1 MRPSRSNASTY
12 VPVNALG
19 DDRARHGTDNQASGD
34 DIPVCQVTRPHR
46 QSMHVLEAASLV
58 EILMAVSLMAITALG
73 VFQILA
79 FTETQLIQS
88 RNDLGVRKG
97 EAQALS
103 YVYDDFLESQLADNL
118 TAELYDNDSVSEQDL
133 RIATVLGTQS
143 RYQAGLSAAKCTTTV
158 LTNETVGTVSFA
170 SDCVLTP
177 EGGGT
182 TQTVAQN
189 INDVIA
195 AGATVVF
202 AVENAGGR
210 CTASTAIDNA
220 LVAPGNTAVLTVDD
234 PECLNSPLP
243 SDVPAGSE
251 IIFPRFVVYS
261 ALDPA
266 QYHASLIESAAAN
279 VPGFSLTGPPS
290 IELRSAVNTNVDDFI
305 LTANTDN
312 ESGTVTFGS
321 NLAGTR
327 LSIVN
332 PGGAGVTGDN
342 TSSVTISGTLRQLRR
357 AIRNLFYLSADGYF
371 GDDNLTVTAR
381 SGPITR
387 ELVVPVNVLPNCGNQ
402 TLGTATRFDLST
414 IDGMGN
420 FDEDNATFFTSVSIW
435 DNSSPQHFYGYC
447 DSWRDYRYDYA
458 TQDNI
463 SNPNCTTVDNVT
475 YQRASS
481 RLMTYDNGTAWNVG
495 RAINIMLY
503 EESDAMGDDRF
514 AIIVVLDA
522 VPGTCS
528 SGAASTSVADSRVN
542 GRAMTNQDFHDLGL
556 PDSIWPNSKI
566 PEDSNRR
573 CRVTFQLSNIEP
585 GRNLD
590 DATDNHTFTDDP
602 GEYTG
607 VIGNDM
613 QLLAHASWNV
623 PIDGL
628 VIPLRI
634 DNSSLSPV
642 RLQDYTFGDPI
653 FELVWWD
660 TLNAWNIRS
669 LNTATNMIEFTRT
682 PFTDPPAGRNQ
693 AVRLNISQS
702 RSCN

>member
-1 MRPSRSNASTY
+1 MLFPVSYLCVRMRLSRTNARACKQ
-12 VPVNALG
+12 VPETEIPAPAVTG
-19 DDRARHGTDNQASGD
+19 PRA
-34 DIPVCQVTRPHR
+34 
-46 QSMHVLEAASLV
+46 VLEAASLV

-73 VFQILA
+73 VFQIMA

-88 RNDLGVRKG
+88 RNELGTRKG

-103 YVYDDFLESQLADNL
+103 YVYDDFLESRLADNL
-118 TAELYDNDSVSEQDL
+118 TPTLYDNDTVSQQDL
-133 RIATVLGTQS
+133 RIATVLGAQS
-143 RYQAGLSAAKCTTTV
+143 RYQAGLSAAKCTTTT
-158 LTNETVGTVSFA
+158 LTNETIGTVSFA

-182 TQTVAQN
+182 TQTLAQN

-202 AVENAGGR
+202 AVENVGGR
-210 CTASTAIDNA
+210 CTASTAIDSA
-220 LVAPGNTAVLTVDD
+220 LVGAGNTAVLTVDD

-251 IIFPRFVVYS
+251 IIFPRFVIYS
-261 ALDPA
+261 TLEPE
-266 QYHASLIESAAAN
+266 QFHASLIESAAAD
-279 VPGFSLTGPPS
+279 VPGFSLTGPAN
-290 IELRSAVNTNVDDFI
+290 IQVRSAINTNVDDFI

-312 ESGTVTFGS
+312 ETGTVTFGS

-332 PGGAGVTGDN
+332 PGGASVAGDN
-342 TSSVTISGTLRQLRR
+342 SSSVTISGTLRQLRR

-387 ELVVPVNVLPNCGNQ
+387 ELVVPVEVLPNCGTQ

-414 IDGMGN
+414 VDSMGN

-435 DNSSPQHFYGYC
+435 DNSTPQHFYGWCSSYH
-447 DSWRDYRYDYA
+447 DYRYDYA
-458 TQDNI
+458 TQSRI
-463 SNPNCTTVDNVT
+463 SNATCPTIGGIT
-475 YQRASS
+475 YQHASS

-495 RAINIMLY
+495 RSINIMLY
-503 EESDAMGDDRF
+503 EDADAMGDDRF

-522 VPGTCS
+522 VPGSCS
-528 SGAASTSVADSRVN
+528 SGTASSSVADSRVN
-542 GRAMTNQDFHDLGL
+542 GRAMTNATFKGLNL
-556 PDSIWPNSKI
+556 PDAIWPNSAI
-566 PEDSNRR
+566 PNDSNRR

-590 DATDNHTFTDDP
+590 DADDHHTFTDDP
-602 GEYTG
+602 SEYTG
-607 VIGNDM
+607 IIGTDRR
-613 QLLAHASWNV
+613 LRAHASWNS

-634 DNSSLSPV
+634 DNSTLTPR
-642 RLQDYTFGDPI
+642 RLQDYAYGDPI
-653 FELVWWD
+653 FELIWWD

-669 LNTATNMIEFTRT
+669 LNTATSNIEFDRT
-682 PFTDPPAGRNQ
+682 PFTTPPAGRNQ
-693 AVRLNISQS
+693 AVKLNISQS
-702 RSCN
+702 RSCS